1 MGLVTISVLI
11 VGSYYRNNRLSFKG
25 FLKFPEM
32 FKRDLNLVDKRVVLF
47 SYYENMVQWAGSFVN
62 CYQHNFAAQE
72 YS

>member
-1 MGLVTISVLI
+1 MGLVTISMLI

-47 SYYENMVQWAGSFVN
+47 S
-62 CYQHNFAAQE
+62 
-72 YS
+72 

>member
-11 VGSYYRNNRLSFKG
+11 VGSYYRNNRLGFKG

-47 SYYENMVQWAGSFVN
+47 S
-62 CYQHNFAAQE
+62 
-72 YS
+72 